1 MLRPVNS
8 ALPRAAL
15 INDFSCFGKC
25 SLTVGI
31 PILSAFG
38 VEAAALPTA
47 LLSAHTA
54 DGLGDYV
61 LRDLTDELR
70 AFADHWRTL
79 NIRFDGICT
88 GFFGSVEQLAFARDF
103 IRDFSGEKT
112 VVIVDPVLGDN
123 GARYPCFT
131 QAHVEAMRALC
142 AHAHLITPNCTEAAL
157 LTGLAMDAAPEELL
171 AALPVENAIL
181 TGVHRGEEIGYLAR
195 LDGSEQS
202 FFRQRLPQ
210 TLHGTGD
217 VFVSALSGAL
227 LGGGK
232 TMGEAFLCAAE
243 FCDAS
248 VRATAAR
255 GEGHWYGLAFEDV
268 LRAQHGE

>member
-1 MLRPVNS
+1 MIRPVNS

-54 DGLGDYV
+54 EGFGDYV
-61 LRDLTDELR
+61 MRDLTDELR
-70 AFADHWRTL
+70 AFAAHWRTL

-88 GFFGSVEQLAFARDF
+88 GFFGSVEQLSFAREF
-103 IRDFSGEKT
+103 IRDFSSEKT

-131 QAHVEAMRALC
+131 EKHVEAMRELC
-142 AHAHLITPNCTEAAL
+142 ASAQLITPNCTEASL
-157 LTGLAMDAAPEELL
+157 LTGLSMNAAPEELL
-171 AALPVENAIL
+171 AALPVGNAIL
-181 TGVHRGEEIGYLAR
+181 TGVHRDEEIGYLAR
-195 LDGSEQS
+195 LDGETLS
-202 FFRQRLPQ
+202 FFRPRLPQ

-217 VFVSALSGAL
+217 VFVSALAGAL
-227 LGGGK
+227 LAGGK
-232 TMGEAFLCAAE
+232 TTRQAFLCAAE
-243 FCDAS
+243 FCDAA

-255 GEGHWYGLAFEDV
+255 GEGHWYAIAFEDV
-268 LRAQHGE
+268 LRGRT

>member
-25 SLTVGI
+25 SLTVGL
-31 PILSAFG
+31 PILAAFG

-54 DGLGDYV
+54 EGFGDYV
-61 LRDLTDELR
+61 MRDLTDELR
-70 AFADHWRTL
+70 AFAAHWKTL
-79 NIRFDGICT
+79 HIRFDGICT
-88 GFFGSVEQLAFARDF
+88 GFFGSVEQLSFARGF
-103 IRDFSGEKT
+103 IRDFSARET
-112 VVIVDPVLGDN
+112 VIIVDPVLGDN

-131 QAHVEAMRALC
+131 QAHVEAMRTLC
-142 AHAHLITPNCTEAAL
+142 ADAHLITPNCTEAAL
-157 LTGLAMDAAPEELL
+157 LTGLSMDSAPEKLL
-171 AALPVENAIL
+171 SALPVENAIL
-181 TGVHRGEEIGYLAR
+181 TGVHRGEDIGYLAR
-195 LDGSEQS
+195 LDGEELS
-202 FFRQRLPQ
+202 FFRPRLPQ

-232 TMGEAFLCAAE
+232 TMREAFLCAAD

-255 GEGHWYGLAFEDV
+255 GEGHWYALAFEDV
-268 LRAQHGE
+268 LREKMK